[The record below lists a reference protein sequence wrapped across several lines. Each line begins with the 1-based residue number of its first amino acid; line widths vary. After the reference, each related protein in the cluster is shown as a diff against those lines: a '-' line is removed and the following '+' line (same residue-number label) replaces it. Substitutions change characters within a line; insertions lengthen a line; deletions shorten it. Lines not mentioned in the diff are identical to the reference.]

1 MWEILTPKAMKKF
14 FWDTPLQAKLIGVY
28 NKKTKKVME
37 TVNVV
42 IDESLE
48 SSSKKFSEEIP
59 KEILPPEPKDVQEIV
74 DLEPASP
81 STLSTSSVVEELVD
95 ILFHLILNPM
105 KRKDLSQETN

>member
-1 MWEILTPKAMKKF
+1 
-14 FWDTPLQAKLIGVY
+14 
-28 NKKTKKVME
+28 ME

-74 DLEPASP
+74 DQEPASP
-81 STLSTSSVVEELVD
+81 STFSTPSVVEELVD
-95 ILFHLILNPM
+95 ILLHLILNPM
-105 KRKDLSQETN
+105 KRKDLSQEKN